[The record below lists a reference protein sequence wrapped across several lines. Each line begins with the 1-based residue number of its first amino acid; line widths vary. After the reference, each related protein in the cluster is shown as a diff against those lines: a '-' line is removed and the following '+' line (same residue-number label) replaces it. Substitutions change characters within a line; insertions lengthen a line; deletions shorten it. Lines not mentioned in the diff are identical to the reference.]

1 MKHLLSLALL
11 TASAAVLPAQSEQT
25 IIDRAQQPG
34 APARPDTPA
43 GTTVNSADV
52 DSGTQRI
59 AEPRK
64 LPFKLN
70 VVYDG
75 QFYLANN
82 IRLAAPGTGSADAV
96 VFASTL
102 AARADFKSWAPG
114 NGLLTPS
121 VGLVYQRFFHG
132 VGENRFKDLDFA
144 SYSLPISLRYRFGAN
159 WEASASFTTT
169 GVYNLSDNHQIFRS
183 YSPAVGINKLIS
195 LGQNQLISLGAGI
208 SFSATQ
214 SDRDGTPA
222 GFTAFRDD
230 RSDKWDGSLNA
241 AYYYMRDA
249 WTFSAY
255 GTLIYSSYLHY
266 QESNIAPLAA
276 TNVDRLDITGSIGL
290 NASYTLTPWATA
302 RIFTSIDWRNPQGD
316 NQPVDYGY
324 HNTNLGLGITLS
336 ANY

>member
-11 TASAAVLPAQSEQT
+11 TASAALLSAQSEQT
-25 IIDRAQQPG
+25 IIDRSQQPG
-34 APARPDTPA
+34 APARPETVPS
-43 GTTVNSADV
+43 TTVNPADV

-64 LPFKLN
+64 WPFKLSL
-70 VVYDG
+70 VYDG
-75 QFYLANN
+75 QVYLSNTV
-82 IRLAAPGTGSADAV
+82 RLAAPGTGADDAV
-96 VFASTL
+96 VFANTF

-114 NGLLTPS
+114 DGLLTPS
-121 VGLVYQRFFHG
+121 VGLVHQRFYHG
-132 VGENRFKDLDFA
+132 VGENDFKDLDFA
-144 SYSLPISLRYRFGAN
+144 SYSLPLSLRYRFGAN

-183 YSPAVGINKLIS
+183 YSPAVGLNKLIS
-195 LGQNQLISLGAGI
+195 ISENQLISLGTGL

-222 GFTAFRDD
+222 GFTPFRDD
-230 RSDKWDGSLNA
+230 RNDKWDGSLNA
-241 AYYYMRDA
+241 AYYYLMDP

-255 GTLIYSSYLHY
+255 GTLVYSSYLHY
-266 QESNIAPLAA
+266 QETNIAPLAA
-276 TNVDRLDITGSIGL
+276 TNVDRKDITGSIGIS
-290 NASYTLTPWATA
+290 ASYTITPWATA
-302 RIFTSIDWRNPQGD
+302 RVFTSVDWRNPQGD

-336 ANY
+336 ASY